1 LKILH
6 ITDIYGDGGGGA
18 SLIVDSLCTMLEQ
31 RGHENFVLFGH
42 QSGPI
47 TDASRKILHIAGI
60 TDFRLRVDEAKM
72 AQVVSFLDRIRPDV
86 VQLHQVTNHYLVSFI
101 ANRYPSVLYL
111 YSHLLSCPSGNRL
124 YLNTTE
130 VCHISVSPP
139 CLLNHYTKRCGTRR
153 PNKVLELYVRSYLNN
168 KAAHLVPRLVAISDY
183 LKSTLTIAGHEPARV
198 SVINALSPAVMVRE
212 ADDSLD
218 YPSDSHILLFVGR
231 ITEVKGLQFLIK
243 SLPMLKQDWH
253 LIVAGDGYYLPQIE
267 DLVAA
272 LGLQTR
278 IEFKQWVPN
287 GEMKALYERA
297 SVIVVP
303 SIYPDPFVLVGL
315 EAMRYARPVVAFDV
329 GGISEWLE
337 DGYNGFLCRHP
348 DIADLAAKIDYL
360 LGNKDLARQ
369 FGINGKQRLN
379 TTFNPEVITTA
390 FIHCYEEVISAY
402 N

>member
-1 LKILH
+1 M
-6 ITDIYGDGGGGA
+6 
-18 SLIVDSLCTMLEQ
+18 IVDSLCTMLEQ

-47 TDASRKILHIAGI
+47 TDASRKILHISGI
-60 TDFRLRVDEAKM
+60 TDFQLRVDETKM
-72 AQVVSFLDRIRPDV
+72 AQVVSFLELTRPDI
-86 VQLHQVTNHYLVSFI
+86 VQLHQVANHHLVSFI
-101 ANRYPSVLYL
+101 AKRYPSVLYL
-111 YSHLLSCPSGNRL
+111 YNHLLSCPSGNRL
-124 YLNTTE
+124 YLNSTE

-153 PNKVLELYVRSYLNN
+153 PNKVLEGYIRSYLNN
-168 KAAHLVPRLVAISDY
+168 KAARVVPRLLAISSY
-183 LKSTLTIAGHEPARV
+183 LKSTLIDAGYEPSKI
-198 SVINALSPAVMVRE
+198 SVINAFSPAILDQE
-212 ADDSLD
+212 ATDSVSYPTDDN
-218 YPSDSHILLFVGR
+218 IILFVGR

-253 LIVAGDGYYLPQIE
+253 LIVAGDGYYLPQIQN
-267 DLVAA
+267 LVAT
-272 LGLQTR
+272 LGLQER
-278 IEFKQWVPN
+278 VKFKQWVPN

-337 DGYNGFLCRHP
+337 NGYNGFLCRHP
-348 DIADLAAKIDYL
+348 DIADLAAKIDHL
-360 LGNKDLARQ
+360 LSDKDLARQ
-369 FGINGKQRLN
+369 FGINGKQKLN

-390 FIHCYEEVISAY
+390 FIHCYEEVINAY
-402 N
+402 H